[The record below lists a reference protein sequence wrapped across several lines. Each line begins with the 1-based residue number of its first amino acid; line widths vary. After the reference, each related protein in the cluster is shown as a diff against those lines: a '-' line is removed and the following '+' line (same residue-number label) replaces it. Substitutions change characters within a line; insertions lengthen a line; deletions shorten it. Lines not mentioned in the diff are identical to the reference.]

1 MDEEVLSGLAAGES
15 LVTPESKLPLET
27 PSGDSAVEVAI
38 EDKLGATTDQERM
51 TLAIG
56 NQ

>member
-1 MDEEVLSGLAAGES
+1 VDEEVLSGLAAGES
-15 LVTPESKLPLET
+15 LVTPKSKFPLET
-27 PSGDSAVEVAI
+27 PSGDSAVAVAI